1 MTGTQIK
8 QMAENILDGDTIDE
22 VFFYN
27 VLNSAKDQIED
38 SRPWMFLRK
47 LDTGTTAVAGSALS
61 LPTDWRMTWK
71 LYVGQDQQY
80 IQVPFDQLHLYRNET
95 HRFVV
100 DVASGTYTILG
111 TVGGSNTVY
120 HYYLKTTDDV
130 TSDTSPVWPARFHP
144 ILAYY
149 VAGYVQMGVD
159 SDDLFAR
166 MAPENKVQAQS
177 LLSSMERWDSNLQMR
192 EQNGQIAI
200 DNTQPVFDLGM
211 L

>member
-1 MTGTQIK
+1 
-8 QMAENILDGDTIDE
+8 MAETILDGDTIDD

-47 LDTGTTAVAGSALS
+47 LDTSASAVAGTPIT

-71 LYVGQDQQY
+71 LYVGQDQLYTQ
-80 IQVPFDQLHLYRNET
+80 IPFDQQHLYRNEG

-100 DVASGTYTILG
+100 DVASGTYTLLG
-111 TVGGSNTVY
+111 TISGGSSVY
-120 HYYLKTTDDV
+120 HYYIKTTDDI
-130 TSDTSPVWPARFHP
+130 TSATSPVWPARFHP

-149 VAGYVQMGVD
+149 VAGYTQMGVD

-166 MAPENKVQAQS
+166 MAPENKIQAQA
-177 LLSSMERWDSNLQMR
+177 LLSAMERWDSNLQLR
-192 EQNGQIAI
+192 EQNGQVMMA
-200 DNTQPVFDLGM
+200 DSAPYFDLGT